1 MPVLTLA
8 PPSPGAA
15 PAPSA
20 VRQPTSPRAVPY
32 AASVAGHRLG
42 PLQISTIVAG
52 PRPAALGRD
61 VVLCGR
67 EEHVTLVLPHRGTAA
82 MLLDGSR
89 LSLRPGAFAVA
100 RAGRPVVLE
109 VSEDFSGTAFHWP
122 REAAAGLTEDDL
134 LELSGRAF
142 GTDTGT
148 AALVAAYLG
157 RLARPAVSLDPQL
170 TARLV
175 TTAQDLLTVLAHEHR
190 RRAARPVPE
199 EVRATIV
206 RTKEYILRRLGDPA
220 LTPEGIAAAHH
231 FSVRYLHKLYQYEG
245 VTVGRWI
252 QRRRL
257 EMCRRELAR
266 PSARPATVAG
276 VAKRWG
282 FVSTSHFSRV
292 FRAAYGVTPREWQ
305 AGSRE
310 PGTWPAVPGP
320 AEPIGETR
328 PGTVV

>member
-8 PPSPGAA
+8 PPSPGAV

-20 VRQPTSPRAVPY
+20 AQQPAPPRGVPY
-32 AASVAGHRLG
+32 AASIAGHRLG
-42 PLQISTIVAG
+42 PLRISSIVAG
-52 PRPAALGRD
+52 PWPAAHGRN

-67 EEHVTLVLPHRGTAA
+67 EEHVTVVLPHHGTAA
-82 MLLDGSR
+82 LLLDGSR
-89 LSLRPGAFAVA
+89 LPLRPGAFAVA

-109 VSEDFSGTAFHWP
+109 VSEDFSGTAFHWL
-122 REAAAGLTEDDL
+122 REAAGPTEDDL
-134 LELSGRAF
+134 LELSGTAF

-157 RLARPAVSLDPQL
+157 RLARPVVSLDPQVA
-170 TARLV
+170 TRLV
-175 TTAQDLLTVLAHEHR
+175 TTAMDLLTVLAHEHR
-190 RRAARPVPE
+190 RREARPVPE
-199 EVRATIV
+199 EVRVTIA
-206 RTKEYILRRLGDPA
+206 RTKEYILRRLGDPG

-257 EMCRRELAR
+257 EMCRRELGR
-266 PSARPATVAG
+266 PSARPATVAA
-276 VAKRWG
+276 VAGRWG

-305 AGSRE
+305 AGARE
-310 PGTWPAVPGP
+310 PGTWPTVPGP
-320 AEPIGETR
+320 AGPIGATR
-328 PGTVV
+328 PETV